1 MLEITDNKIPR
12 IGKPI
17 AVMFGSPTC
26 GGCKP
31 AKELL
36 EISVAGLQGRVE
48 ARYCNTWEN
57 HDLAAELQVRVLP
70 QTILFDTFGRPV
82 HTLLGHP
89 PTTQE
94 FEAILDRLP
103 AISKGEL

>member
-36 EISVAGLQGRVE
+36 EVVG
-48 ARYCNTWEN
+48 
-57 HDLAAELQVRVLP
+57 
-70 QTILFDTFGRPV
+70 F
-82 HTLLGHP
+82 
-89 PTTQE
+89 
-94 FEAILDRLP
+94 
-103 AISKGEL
+103 